1 MDALRAAIDK
11 IHTLRDDGIASTF
24 SALLRSLDSGEHFDL
39 ARLYQLNYADFALA
53 MSVLKAWRLDSY
65 RYEPGAVTRAT
76 QDPAVGVSA
85 IMLEYGNRHEQRSAQ
100 VHAATAEHLVE
111 SASGEMI

>member
-1 MDALRAAIDK
+1 MDALHAAIDK

-24 SALLRSLDSGEHFDL
+24 SALLKSLDSGEHFDL
-39 ARLYQLNYADFALA
+39 ARLYQLNYADFSLAL
-53 MSVLKAWRLDSY
+53 SVLKEWRLDSY
-65 RYEPGAVTRAT
+65 RYEPGAVTRAA

-85 IMLEYGNRHEQRSAQ
+85 IVLEYGNRREDHSAQ
-100 VHAATAEHLVE
+100 VHAADAKHRVE